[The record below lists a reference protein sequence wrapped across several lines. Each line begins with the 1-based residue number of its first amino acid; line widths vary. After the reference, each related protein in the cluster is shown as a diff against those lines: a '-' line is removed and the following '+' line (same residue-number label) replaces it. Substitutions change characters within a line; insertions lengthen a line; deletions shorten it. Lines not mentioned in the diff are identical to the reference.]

1 MTQEGH
7 CTAVTYGM
15 DKAAVLLVRTRQQAL
30 ANEKEKAR
38 KKSQE
43 ASEVVLNVECDSPED
58 NTEECSEIEV
68 DSNPNSARQKTSSQK
83 RKDWQQYALT
93 LLERQ
98 PLDESAEQ
106 LQLKQKEDATLVD
119 LWREAEAGGGVRRGC
134 YGIRMWTGWAN

>member
-1 MTQEGH
+1 MARH
-7 CTAVTYGM
+7 ICIYIKISMSLVCWSAR
-15 DKAAVLLVRTRQQAL
+15 LL
-30 ANEKEKAR
+30 
-38 KKSQE
+38 
-43 ASEVVLNVECDSPED
+43 D

-134 YGIRMWTGWAN
+134 CGIRMWTG